1 MPSLALWA
9 MFLTTSAW
17 VVSTSTTGGGGAFG
31 PYGGK
36 QLTSVG
42 MYVATVDVPK
52 L

>member
-17 VVSTSTTGGGGAFG
+17 VVSTSTTGGGGAF
-31 PYGGK
+31 PYGQK

-42 MYVATVDVPK
+42 VFASVIDVPR

>member
-17 VVSTSTTGGGGAFG
+17 LVSTSTTGLAGV
-31 PYGGK
+31 YGRK

-42 MYVATVDVPK
+42 LHVTTINVPK

>member
-17 VVSTSTTGGGGAFG
+17 VVSTSTTGAGGLYGA
-31 PYGGK
+31 K

-42 MYVATVDVPK
+42 LFPTTIDTPR